1 MFDLEFISL
10 KSRQKPA
17 SKFKHMMLGNIISES
32 LAEIL
37 NQKQRQNMSGITL
50 RLFALVALMVT
61 ANSIKLTIQLK
72 AI

>member
-10 KSRQKPA
+10 KSTIRQA
-17 SKFKHMMLGNIISES
+17 SKFKHTMLGNIISES

-37 NQKQRQNMSGITL
+37 NPKQRQNMSGISL
-50 RLFALVALMVT
+50 RLLALVALMVT